1 MGNKQ
6 GELEICVQSE
16 GYDLTAII
24 ETRWDSSHDFNAVME
39 IYILFQKGSKMKWNE
54 ELILIVRDQLE
65 CWFSH
70 LGEGEECVKSLC
82 EN

>member
-39 IYILFQKGSKMKWNE
+39 IYILFQKGSMVKPGVDLYCERPTRMLVLPPGRGRRMCG
-54 ELILIVRDQLE
+54 ELV
-65 CWFSH
+65 
-70 LGEGEECVKSLC
+70 GE
-82 EN
+82 N